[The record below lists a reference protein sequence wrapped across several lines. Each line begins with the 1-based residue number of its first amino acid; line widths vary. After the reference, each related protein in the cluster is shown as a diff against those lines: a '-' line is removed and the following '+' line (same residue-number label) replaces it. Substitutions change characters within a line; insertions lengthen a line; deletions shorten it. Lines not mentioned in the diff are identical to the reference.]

1 MAEHINFN
9 EPPSGIAS
17 GVLTEIWNSPKPIPR
32 IRGVEMWFS
41 YLQRGVY
48 NVLQLPMSSIITVV
62 TMALSLFMLAGL
74 LLTLQN
80 VESFLSA
87 AGTSL
92 SLTAYIKNDADPA
105 LVKDAL
111 RAVENHRRVRSA
123 VFVSQAEAL
132 QNFRRDLGSRNA
144 FLEGLELNN
153 PLPSSIDILLRP
165 DDEGLPGLE
174 RFAVWLRSQKVV
186 DEVVYGS
193 EWVDKM
199 QGVMRI
205 FRIVSLISLLLAMS
219 VVVFLISNTIKL
231 VIYARRAEIGIMQL
245 VGASESFIRIPFVIS
260 GVLQGVAGSVIAITA
275 LKIGFSLINL
285 QLKSSTIFG
294 VALPRLEFLTMP
306 VIGGLVLVG
315 LIVGAIGS
323 FFALGRFLN
332 V

>member
-1 MAEHINFN
+1 MTEHINFN

-17 GVLTEIWNSPKPIPR
+17 GVLTEIWNNPVPVPK
-32 IRGVEMWFS
+32 IRGMELVIY
-41 YLQRGVY
+41 YLQRGFSTAI
-48 NVLQLPMSSIITVV
+48 QLPMSSAITVI

-80 VESFLSA
+80 IDAVLSA

-92 SLTAYIKNDADPA
+92 SLTAYIKTDADPA
-105 LVKDAL
+105 VVKEAL

-123 VFVSQAEAL
+123 NYVSQAEAL

-153 PLPSSIDILLRP
+153 PLPASIDIVLRP

-174 RFAVWLRSQKVV
+174 KFAVWLRSQKVV

-199 QGVMRI
+199 QGVMRV
-205 FRIVSLISLLLAMS
+205 FRAVSLISLLLAMS

-245 VGASESFIRIPFVIS
+245 VGASETFIRIPFMIS
-260 GVLQGVAGSVIAITA
+260 GVLQGVLGSVLALIA
-275 LKIGFSLINL
+275 LKAGFTLINV
-285 QLKSSTIFG
+285 QLKNSTIFG
-294 VALPRLEFLTMP
+294 VALPHLEFLTFP
-306 VIGGLVLVG
+306 VVSG
-315 LIVGAIGS
+315 LIVVGVVVGAIGS

>member
-1 MAEHINFN
+1 MTDAIDLN
-9 EPPSGIAS
+9 EPPSGITS
-17 GVLTEIWNSPKPIPR
+17 GVLTELWRNPTPVPR
-32 IRGVEMWFS
+32 IKGVELVLY

-48 NVLQLPMSSIITVV
+48 NILQLPMSSAITVI

-80 VESFLSA
+80 IDAVLSA

-92 SLTAYIKNDADPA
+92 SLTAYVKNDADDGTVKE
-105 LVKDAL
+105 LV

-123 VFVSQAEAL
+123 AFVSKSEAL

-153 PLPSSIDILLRP
+153 PLPSSIDIVLRP

-174 RFAVWLRSQKVV
+174 RFAVWLRSQKII

-199 QGVMRI
+199 QGVMRV
-205 FRIVSLISLLLAMS
+205 FRTASFLALLLAMA

-231 VIYARRAEIGIMQL
+231 VIYSRRTEIGIMQL
-245 VGASESFIRIPFVIS
+245 VGASERFIRIPFMIS
-260 GVLQGVAGSVIAITA
+260 GVIQGILGSVLALVA

-285 QLKSSTIFG
+285 QLKNSTIFG
-294 VALPRLEFLTMP
+294 VALPRLEFLTFP
-306 VIGGLVLVG
+306 VVGGLIVVG